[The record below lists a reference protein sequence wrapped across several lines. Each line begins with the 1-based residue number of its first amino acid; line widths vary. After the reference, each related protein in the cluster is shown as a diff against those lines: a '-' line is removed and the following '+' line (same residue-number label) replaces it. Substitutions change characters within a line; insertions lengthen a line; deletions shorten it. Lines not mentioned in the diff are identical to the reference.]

1 MDKFKNKY
9 RVSSA
14 RLKNWDYRKNGAY
27 FITICTHTRK
37 YHFGKIME
45 RVDLKESLMQLNE
58 IGQMAENFWMEIPK
72 HFPFV
77 ELGNFVIMPNH
88 THGILIIDITKIA
101 DDGNGDGGG
110 GYMVETVQCNVSTE
124 NAKYK

>member
-1 MDKFKNKY
+1 
-9 RVSSA
+9 
-14 RLKNWDYRKNGAY
+14 
-27 FITICTHTRK
+27 
-37 YHFGKIME
+37 ME

-58 IGQMAENFWMEIPK
+58 IGQMTENFWMEIPK

-77 ELGNFVIMPNH
+77 VLGNFVIMPNH

-110 GYMVETVQCNVSTE
+110 GGYMVETFQCNVSTE